1 VAVASAGTYA
11 SLHLAPGRQPCQRPT
26 TQIFLRLDALPA
38 ASVILVMELILVIV
52 LVSFQTNNFYII

>member
-1 VAVASAGTYA
+1 MP
-11 SLHLAPGRQPCQRPT
+11 APHHSD
-26 TQIFLRLDALPA
+26 FLRLDALPV